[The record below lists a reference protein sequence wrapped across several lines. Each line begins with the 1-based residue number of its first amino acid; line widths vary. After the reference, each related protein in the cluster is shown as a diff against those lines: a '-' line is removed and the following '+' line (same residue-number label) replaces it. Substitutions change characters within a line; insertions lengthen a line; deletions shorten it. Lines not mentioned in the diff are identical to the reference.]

1 MLYLIIFSNFSGGR
15 CRFIASRSEYTAGA
29 IENSGPIRRAVE
41 AVFFGVKI
49 SDLQQAAG
57 LARHKPKVKVAI
69 RWVKTN

>member
-1 MLYLIIFSNFSGGR
+1 MLYLIIFSNFSGER
-15 CRFIASRSEYTAGA
+15 CRFIASRSEYTAGT

-41 AVFFGVKI
+41 AIFFGVRI

-57 LARHKPKVKVAI
+57 LTKCRPKVKVAI